1 MGNPSIAAD
10 ARVTACQHEFHERL
24 LRSTRDRRGEMRA
37 SYGLMMFFGFL
48 ALSLTTS
55 GGPPVPS
62 LIEKNES
69 ILHAITEMEFPAFH
83 AAAPDE
89 VSVQDDALPSSP
101 TSPSPQPLPSPYIG
115 VYLTALRTGD
125 EKFLRDTIDAVKAAG
140 GSAIIFDVKDTY
152 VFFQTNS
159 VLAAEFRLFRP
170 KYDLQT
176 VLKLAKENNL
186 YTIAR
191 FVAVK
196 DPGLA
201 YAAPETRITHPKTGK
216 SVGSTWVDPGN
227 KTVLAYNREILRGLV
242 SSNLLD
248 EINFDYIRYPT
259 EYTEE
264 QVGLTLEEKKE
275 HLEAFLRMA
284 REVIQETGS
293 KTKLGISTYAI
304 LGWDFDLNIKLV
316 AQDFIRFAPLVD
328 IISPMAYPASFAEG
342 IAYYDPTVHRNSRM
356 YSLVKRT
363 LEGYKT
369 LLGEEH
375 AWKLRPWIQGYSAS
389 SSDIQD
395 EIQAV
400 YDAGLC
406 GFTVW
411 SPSNTYA
418 PLYKALP
425 QIERPKGCR

>member
-1 MGNPSIAAD
+1 MGSPSIAAD
-10 ARVTACQHEFHERL
+10 AQVAACQREFHVRL
-24 LRSTRDRRGEMRA
+24 LESSRERPKGRRVLGFTMFI
-37 SYGLMMFFGFL
+37 GLL

-55 GGPPVPS
+55 ASHLVFAP
-62 LIEKNES
+62 IEIHNSTLQE
-69 ILHAITEMEFPAFH
+69 IAEVVDPTFH
-83 AAAPDE
+83 SAAPAEASPE
-89 VSVQDDALPSSP
+89 VVS
-101 TSPSPQPLPSPYIG
+101 LPSPPPQSDPHIG
-115 VYLTALRTGD
+115 VYLTALRMGD
-125 EKFLRDTIDAVKAAG
+125 EKFLRDTIDAVKATG

-159 VLAAEFRLFRP
+159 VLAAEFRLLRP

-201 YAAPETRITHPKTGK
+201 YAAPETQIRNPKTGK

-227 KTVLAYNREILRGLV
+227 QTVLAYNREILRDLV
-242 SSNLLD
+242 SMNQLD

-275 HLEAFLRMA
+275 HLEEFLRMA
-284 REVIQETGS
+284 REVVDEAGAET
-293 KTKLGISTYAI
+293 KIGISTYAI
-304 LGWDFDLNIKLV
+304 LGWDFDLNIKRV
-316 AQDFIRFAPLVD
+316 AQDFVRFAPLVD
-328 IISPMAYPASFAEG
+328 VISPMAYPASFAEG
-342 IAYYDPTVHRNSRM
+342 PAYYDPKVNQGSRM

-363 LEGYKT
+363 LEGYQT

-389 SSDIQD
+389 AGNIQD

-400 YDAGLC
+400 YDAGAC

-411 SPSNTYA
+411 SPSNTYT
-418 PLYKALP
+418 PLYNAIP
-425 QIERPKGCR
+425 AVEQPERCK